1 MKPLESVLKPVMVRI
16 RRETA
21 LQILELAHAQGL
33 RTGPFLAHIAET
45 LAQCP
50 PQKFHAA
57 MAQFLHESQR
67 P

>member
-16 RRETA
+16 RRDTA
-21 LQILELAHAQGL
+21 QQIHELAHQQGL

-45 LAQCP
+45 IAQCP
-50 PQKFHAA
+50 PTKFHAA
-57 MAQFLHESQR
+57 MAQFQHESQR

>member
-1 MKPLESVLKPVMVRI
+1 MKPLESILKPVMVRI

-21 LQILELAHAQGL
+21 LQIHELAHEQGL
-33 RTGPFLAHIAET
+33 RTGPFLSHVAET

-50 PQKFHAA
+50 PKKFHAA
-57 MAQFLHESQR
+57 MAQFVHESQR